1 MDAAPG
7 VTDPRIRRMKPQF
20 LLFLCWVLASGTAW
34 AQNPPAGAASPPG
47 PALDGLPAAPREPAV
62 QRSVIEDEGS
72 RISELRVRGQTQR
85 ITVQPKVGGAK
96 AYEIVT
102 GDGHGIA
109 GGATGQRVWQVLQF

>member
-1 MDAAPG
+1 
-7 VTDPRIRRMKPQF
+7 MKPQF
-20 LLFLCWVLASGTAW
+20 LLFLCCALASGTAW
-34 AQNPPAGAASPPG
+34 AQNPPAGTALPPG
-47 PALDGLPAAPREPAV
+47 PAPREPAV
-62 QRSVIEDEGS
+62 QQTVIEDQGS

-102 GDGHGIA
+102 GDGHGVA